1 MKIIITE
8 NQVEFIRRYKKIKDL
23 VDNGIDVIQ
32 QEVNWGDEDM
42 CGYTYSE
49 FIEEVCWQVSDKM
62 EDLNMD
68 TETVGTI
75 EKIHKWVRDNFGQ
88 HIREEFDRLIDEHNC
103 DEGFDDADDDNLQ
116 ESYESKEYSTSLGTA
131 LRRRHNNIIEEM
143 NHFMSNNLDCDEYPN
158 GAEGFKDFILREVA
172 DEMIFT
178 YNIDKWDWDDVYFS
192 LNDMVGKQ
200 IEKTYKSWTKKHC

>member
-8 NQVEFIRRYKKIKDL
+8 NQVEFIRRYKKIKEL
-23 VDNGIDVIQ
+23 VDEGIDVLS
-32 QEVNWGDEDM
+32 NDEDF
-42 CGYTYSE
+42 CGFNYSA

-62 EDLNMD
+62 EYLNLPTD
-68 TETVGTI
+68 TVGMI
-75 EKIHKWVRDNFGQ
+75 ENVHKWVMDNFSE
-88 HIREEFDRLIDEHNC
+88 HIRKEFDRIINDPNC
-103 DEGFDDADDDNLQ
+103 NERFDDADDEEYNLQ

-158 GAEGFKDFILREVA
+158 DAEGFKDFILREVA
-172 DEMIFT
+172 DEMMFT

>member
-1 MKIIITE
+1 MKIILTE
-8 NQVEFIRRYKKIKDL
+8 NQIEFIRRYKKIKEL
-23 VDNGIDVIQ
+23 VDEGIDVLS
-32 QEVNWGDEDM
+32 NDEDF
-42 CGYTYSE
+42 CGFNYSA

-62 EDLNMD
+62 EYLNLPTD
-68 TETVGTI
+68 TVGMI
-75 EKIHKWVRDNFGQ
+75 ENVHKWVMDNFSE
-88 HIREEFDRLIDEHNC
+88 HIRKEFDRIINGPNC
-103 DEGFDDADDDNLQ
+103 NERFDDADDEEYNLQ

-158 GAEGFKDFILREVA
+158 GGEGFKDFILREVA
-172 DEMIFT
+172 DEMMFT

>member
-8 NQVEFIRRYKKIKDL
+8 SQNEIIRRYNQLKEL
-23 VDNGIDVIQ
+23 VSNGIDVIQ
-32 QEVNWGDEDM
+32 QDEDM
-42 CGYTYSE
+42 CGYTYSD
-49 FIEEVCWQVSDKM
+49 FIEEVCWQVSDKL
-62 EDLNMD
+62 EDLSMD
-68 TETVGTI
+68 TETVKTI
-75 EKIHKWVRDNFGQ
+75 EKVHGWVKDYFTTYIYKEFNHIKDNDCNSDLTS
-88 HIREEFDRLIDEHNC
+88 EV
-103 DEGFDDADDDNLQ
+103 DDIQ

-158 GAEGFKDFILREVA
+158 DVEGFKDFILREVA
-172 DEMIFT
+172 DEMMFT
-178 YNIDKWDWDDVYFS
+178 YNVDNWDWDDLYFS

>member
-8 NQVEFIRRYKKIKDL
+8 NQVEFIRRYKKIKEL
-23 VDNGIDVIQ
+23 VDEGIDVLS
-32 QEVNWGDEDM
+32 NDEDF
-42 CGYTYSE
+42 CGFNYSA

-62 EDLNMD
+62 EYLNLPTD
-68 TETVGTI
+68 TVGMI
-75 EKIHKWVRDNFGQ
+75 ENVHKWVMDNFSE
-88 HIREEFDRLIDEHNC
+88 HIRKEFDRIINDPNC
-103 DEGFDDADDDNLQ
+103 NERFDDADDEEYNLQ

-158 GAEGFKDFILREVA
+158 DVEGFKDFILREVA
-172 DEMIFT
+172 DEMMFT